1 MEKDGEISEEEE
13 EERSRDLLKE
23 AEEEEEAE
31 AALKKLTSFHLKHH
45 NERVIRKNIFGN
57 DVAVEYRKMPPLGS
71 SLFINDIPMTNA
83 NTYVSR
89 TKSLQHEWGLFAK
102 KKFQRG
108 DKILKYDGDR
118 VSRADLSDN
127 PIYKNSGY
135 FLSYPTSYINETK
148 SKMPHQYNR
157 RIVGIHAYPYVNI
170 NPKLRLAGFAN
181 HSKKKANAETRSEYT
196 EKAGVITMNLY
207 ATKDIKIG
215 KEILWHYGDAYFR
228 GKFIDLS
235 EKQTIIYSILSTG
248 NQCCHCYNTNVKVEE
263 EYPYCGQFCD
273 SDCQNEFYLK

>member
-1 MEKDGEISEEEE
+1 MEKDGEISE

-57 DVAVEYRKMPPLGS
+57 DVAIEYRKMSPPLGS
-71 SLFINDIPMTNA
+71 ILFINDIPMTNA

-89 TKSLQHEWGLFAK
+89 SKSLQHEWGLFAK

-135 FLSYPTSYINETK
+135 FLSYLIFLGLGSCLC
-148 SKMPHQYNR
+148 S
-157 RIVGIHAYPYVNI
+157 
-170 NPKLRLAGFAN
+170 F
-181 HSKKKANAETRSEYT
+181 
-196 EKAGVITMNLY
+196 
-207 ATKDIKIG
+207 
-215 KEILWHYGDAYFR
+215 
-228 GKFIDLS
+228 LS
-235 EKQTIIYSILSTG
+235 CL
-248 NQCCHCYNTNVKVEE
+248 
-263 EYPYCGQFCD
+263 
-273 SDCQNEFYLK
+273 